1 MMWRAKWPRG
11 DDCLTVEQADGTMN
25 VCDFESF
32 GSVRSG
38 RMVGSLFANMVFR
51 DPGGRRVSLYGR
63 RPRRLPVRRPGPSC
77 VRLSENCPQTENN
90 KDPTLPSFNPLAIYS
105 YKYCNGLVCYS

>member
-25 VCDFESF
+25 FCDFECL

-38 RMVGSLFANMVFR
+38 RLVGSLFAYMVFR

-63 RPRRLPVRRPGPSC
+63 RPRLLPVRRPGPSC
-77 VRLSENCPQTENN
+77 VRLSENCPQTETN
-90 KDPTLPSFNPLAIYS
+90 KAQTLRALKQFMPQSLWE
-105 YKYCNGLVCYS
+105 CMGLD